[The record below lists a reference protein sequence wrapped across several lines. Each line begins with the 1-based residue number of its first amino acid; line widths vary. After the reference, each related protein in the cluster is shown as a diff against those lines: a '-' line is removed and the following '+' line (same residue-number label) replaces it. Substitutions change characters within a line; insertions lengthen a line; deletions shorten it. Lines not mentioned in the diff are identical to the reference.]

1 MSLVLLLPLI
11 SARLPSQ
18 ALDTSCLNR
27 GQDMLND
34 TRALK
39 SGGHHGNLADK
50 LRTLVRLGP
59 CERNVVGRFLQA
71 EGASRLS
78 PELAICARDVVREQ
92 FGQEL

>member
-1 MSLVLLLPLI
+1 MV
-11 SARLPSQ
+11 
-18 ALDTSCLNR
+18 
-27 GQDMLND
+27 
-34 TRALK
+34 
-39 SGGHHGNLADK
+39 DK

-78 PELAICARDVVREQ
+78 PELGICARDVVREQ